1 MKTLV
6 INIALANAT
15 FDDASGGH
23 EVARIL
29 REAGESIVRAWGDR
43 RPGDGKGATVIGLRD
58 GNGNLVGA
66 ATIGDIE

>member
-1 MKTLV
+1 
-6 INIALANAT
+6 
-15 FDDASGGH
+15 
-23 EVARIL
+23 
-29 REAGESIVRAWGDR
+29 VRAWGDR